1 MTFADKLAALREAAT
16 PGPWEYEQGGGHARN
31 RIVGSESVQISGWRD
46 RINGIGNA
54 SYTDMVCENLGDL
67 DLDAPK
73 ANVELIGHLVNH
85 AADIEAL
92 VRAAQGMN
100 EIMGPCDHIDG
111 DGNCQAHFVE
121 ANCTAKALRQALA
134 ALEGK

>member
-16 PGPWEYEQGGGHARN
+16 PGPWKDRSGEDVEPDL
-31 RIVGSESVQISGWRD
+31 IVCRG
-46 RINGIGNA
+46 
-54 SYTDMVCENLGDL
+54 TDAAFACY
-67 DLDAPK
+67 
-73 ANVELIGHLVNH
+73 LVNH

-92 VRAAQGMN
+92 ARAAQGMN

-134 ALEGK
+134 ALEGKK